1 MSALFAELAHVDTAM
16 GELTLRRRRE
26 PRRQVDVYEVKLG
39 DEYLMSSLFTVAEIA
54 LARLGL
60 ARLDREPLTVVVGG
74 LGLGYTAEAVLED
87 PRVAELLVVEALEP
101 VIDWHE
107 AGLLPV
113 SGALTGDDRCHLV
126 VGDFF
131 ALARGEVGFDERE
144 PGRRVDAILMDAD
157 LQARFNAQIALEH
170 AAERAYLQMAA
181 WAEAH
186 DYNGSA
192 AWLRS
197 QAAEEGE
204 HARLFMDHVLDR
216 GGEVT
221 LAALAAPRADFDD
234 LLAVFVAALE
244 HERKVTASIGDLYAA
259 ATDARAYPSL
269 PLLTWFLEEQVEEEA
284 SVGTVVGELRP
295 GHRGPQRRPH
305 AGP

>member
-1 MSALFAELAHVDTAM
+1 MSALFAELAHVDTVM

-87 PRVAELLVVEALEP
+87 PRVAELLVIETLEP

-144 PGRRVDAILMDAD
+144 PGRRVDAILVDIDHSPVHTLAPAHAD
-157 LQARFNAQIALEH
+157 LYTVEGLRRLARFLAP
-170 AAERAYLQMAA
+170 
-181 WAEAH
+181 
-186 DYNGSA
+186 
-192 AWLRS
+192 
-197 QAAEEGE
+197 
-204 HARLFMDHVLDR
+204 
-216 GGEVT
+216 GGVFG
-221 LAALAAPRADFDD
+221 LWSDDAPDDGFLD
-234 LLAVFVAALE
+234 LLAGMFD
-244 HERKVTASIGDLYAA
+244 G
-259 ATDARAYPSL
+259 ARAEVVDFPNF
-269 PLLTWFLEEQVEEEA
+269 LTG
-284 SVGTVVGELRP
+284 GTSSNTVYLGEV
-295 GHRGPQRRPH
+295 
-305 AGP
+305 A